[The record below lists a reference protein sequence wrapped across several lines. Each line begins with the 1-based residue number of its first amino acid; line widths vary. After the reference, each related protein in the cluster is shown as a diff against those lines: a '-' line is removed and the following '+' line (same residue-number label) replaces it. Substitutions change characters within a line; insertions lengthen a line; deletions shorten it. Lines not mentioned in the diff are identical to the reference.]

1 MEIYYKDIMLKG
13 FQWSMKN
20 ENYLVYSY
28 NSLVK
33 EEEEILTVVIPM
45 NHTDE
50 DPIMVG
56 DYNSALTILENVHS
70 AELEVGPK
78 DFCLLNLTWKPKAK
92 QDYKLFLPGQI
103 KAPLE
108 YQTQPNCKVNGAVD
122 KSTPEDQ
129 FKAWNSFMHGFGNY
143 TNAIGLIIFH
153 LKPELSPV
161 TINEPFITNLSLGSG
176 NFTSGFHNYANMSI
190 WNGSVHQWKLQV
202 FSLDKQGRLHG
213 YVGLIL
219 LGSENL
225 GKAGSPDFL
234 DWSPKY
240 FFVKFNHGVPNGLLF
255 IGTWKGQAVITT
267 IKDGVL
273 HGPVYTYGL
282 RAIMDIEKR
291 GFKLGGPYGQNSN
304 PNRLTAVPGTG
315 FLGRFKNGKLEGNFW
330 LGMLGKGFLHGKVD
344 ENGQITGDDI
354 AYIYPDGTTALKG
367 RFEKKFMKAARNVD
381 VLSYQCDENGMLVVK
396 DFTPPLSEHVFNYS
410 PPTNESFGGGD
421 LPLTVRDP
429 YEVKTVMLAP
439 SKIPNS
445 GEGVFLVRDVPAYQF
460 AALYSM
466 FFYRIPD
473 QHELYLE
480 SCTQNT
486 SKSDD
491 YRRLCK
497 KYSLGVSSYQAIID
511 LPPEFDVNPLPNL
524 GGKVNHHFR
533 LNNSVFIE
541 MEHPRWGLMQ
551 SLTPARDVKAGE
563 ELFAYYGYKSKE
575 FPADFQWYWETL
587 MEIEKQERLE
597 LKEKELQKKEQS
609 KLNKKNKK
617 KTKGTKKSKKK
628 DKSPGN

>member
-1 MEIYYKDIMLKG
+1 MLNNSYLIYA
-13 FQWSMKN
+13 
-20 ENYLVYSY
+20 Y

-33 EEEEILTVVIPM
+33 EDEEILSVVIPTK
-45 NHTDE
+45 NNQKD
-50 DPIMVG
+50 DQILVG
-56 DYNSALTILENVHS
+56 DYNSALTILDNVHS
-70 AELEVGPK
+70 AEIEVGPK

-92 QDYKLFLPGQI
+92 QDYKLFLPGQL
-103 KAPLE
+103 KVPLE
-108 YQTQPNCKVNGAVD
+108 YQTQPNCKGNGAD
-122 KSTPEDQ
+122 AKSTPEEQ
-129 FKAWNSFMHGFGNY
+129 FKEWKSFMHGYQNY
-143 TNAIGLIIFH
+143 TNAIALNIFH
-153 LKPELSPV
+153 FKPELSPV
-161 TINEPFITNLSLGSG
+161 TINEPFIRNLSLGSG
-176 NFTSGFHNYANMSI
+176 NSTFPNYANMSI
-190 WNGSVHQWKLQV
+190 WNGPVHQWKLQV

-213 YVGLIL
+213 YVGFIL
-219 LGSENL
+219 LGYENI
-225 GKAGSPDFL
+225 GKVGSPDFL

-240 FFVKFNHGVPNGLLF
+240 FFVKFKHGVPNGLLF
-255 IGTWKGQAVITT
+255 LGTWKGQAVFTT
-267 IKDGVL
+267 IRDGVL

-291 GFKLGGPYGQNSN
+291 GFTFGGPHNMYEEFNLNQ
-304 PNRLTAVPGTG
+304 LTAAPGTG

-330 LGMLGKGFLHGKVD
+330 LGMLGNGFLHGKVD
-344 ENGQITGDDI
+344 ENGHITGDEI

-367 RFEKKFMKAARNVD
+367 RFEKKFMQAARNVD
-381 VLSYQCDENGMLVVK
+381 VLKYQCDENGMLVVQ
-396 DFTPPLSEHVFNYS
+396 DFTPPLTEHVFNYS

-429 YEVKTVMLAP
+429 YEVKTVRLAP
-439 SKIPNS
+439 SKLPNS
-445 GEGVFLVRDVPAYQF
+445 GEGVFLVRDVPAWQF

-473 QHELYLE
+473 QQDLYKA
-480 SCTQNT
+480 SCTYNT

-497 KYSLGVSSYQAIID
+497 KYSLGVSSYKGIID

-597 LKEKELQKKEQS
+597 LELKEKELKENEKTKS
-609 KLNKKNKK
+609 KKK

-628 DKSPGN
+628 DKSASN